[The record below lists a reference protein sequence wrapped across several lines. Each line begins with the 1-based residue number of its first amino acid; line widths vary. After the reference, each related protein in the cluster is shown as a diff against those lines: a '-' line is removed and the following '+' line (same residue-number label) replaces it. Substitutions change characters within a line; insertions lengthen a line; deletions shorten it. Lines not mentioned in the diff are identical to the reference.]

1 MKARHAVPGSP
12 DSLQKSSAQPKDH
25 LATNLYPRP
34 NTQSCKCALPST
46 ILRFGNRPRHP
57 MRCSDKFG
65 NAKCL
70 NRQAR

>member
-34 NTQSCKCALPST
+34 NTQRLQVRTPFHDLEVWESAASPYAL
-46 ILRFGNRPRHP
+46 
-57 MRCSDKFG
+57 
-65 NAKCL
+65 
-70 NRQAR
+70 Q